1 MDGRVRATHVFFIML
16 SVSHLCFGAQAFA
29 QSDAKSPPID
39 QRLYQSAVLTEE
51 FIRSCEVV
59 LRIDA
64 TGDSQSLGAELE
76 LLNMNSRKTRFFTVA
91 SVPLTLK
98 QTSVD
103 KNKSDRSRTITYNV
117 AGIPSDMI
125 KSDQNV
131 TLKVTGSKGKETA
144 ELTVCNSDGETSRR
158 IELSRVMPTND
169 SIAIKPEN

>member
-1 MDGRVRATHVFFIML
+1 MYGRVCASHAFFIML
-16 SVSHLCFGAQAFA
+16 SVSCICLGPQAFA
-29 QSDAKSPPID
+29 QSDAKSQPD
-39 QRLYQSAVLTEE
+39 QHLYQSAVLTEE
-51 FIRSCEVV
+51 FIRSCQVV